1 MKTILLI
8 TFSLI
13 FFTKGYCQDSTKVY
27 SIVKLTKTADND
39 KYGFTPEQ
47 PVKVGTGP
55 QGGPANNKAYLN
67 LLRDGKGEAIEFK
80 RVGSCCPYESKNGFL
95 GMAMVD
101 HYEISYRNEKGKKK
115 KASVYISF
123 YDYEEPMILFGF
135 KTIE

>member
-8 TFSLI
+8 TFSLVL
-13 FFTKGYCQDSTKVY
+13 FTSGFSQDAKELHT
-27 SIVKLTKTADND
+27 INKLAKTADND
-39 KYGFTPEQ
+39 KYGFTPEY

-67 LLRDGKGEAIEFK
+67 LLRDAKGEPVEFK
-80 RVGSCCPYESKNGFL
+80 RIGSCCPYESKNGFM

-101 HYEISYRNEKGKKK
+101 HYEITYKNEKGKKK
-115 KASVYISF
+115 KADVYISF

-135 KTIE
+135 KTVE